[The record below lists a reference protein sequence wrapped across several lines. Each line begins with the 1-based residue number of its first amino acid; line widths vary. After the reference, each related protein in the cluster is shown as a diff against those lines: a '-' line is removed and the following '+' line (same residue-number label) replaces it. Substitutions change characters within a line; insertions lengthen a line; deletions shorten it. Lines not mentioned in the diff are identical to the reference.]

1 MKSAADSKVLQSVR
15 CGVSFLTVVWY
26 QGLFGKGQLLY
37 TTEEKR
43 RELSCILTSIDS
55 DNAV

>member
-1 MKSAADSKVLQSVR
+1 MKSAADSKVLRSVR
-15 CGVSFLTVVWY
+15 RGVSFLTGVWY
-26 QGLFGKGQLLY
+26 QGLFREGRLLY

-43 RELSCILTSIDS
+43 RELSRILKSIDS